1 MGGSK
6 RRKRQRARIAA
17 ARRAAPPESPP
28 RAESL
33 PALVRLA
40 GPAAILVT
48 AIAMLAWTWRTWPDP
63 LVDFGREAY
72 HAWQVTRGK
81 TLYVDLAHF
90 SGPLSVYANAL
101 FFRMFGPGILTLA
114 LTNAVLTAGCIA
126 MLYCILVRVAGRLAA
141 TLGGLAFVTIFAF
154 GRFVRLGNCNWLCP
168 YSYELTHGLMLSVAG
183 LWFLDRYQRTRRL
196 GWLTAMGAALGL
208 VALTKTE
215 ALFAAAIALPVGLA
229 LTVVL
234 ERPTTTRFV
243 RIAASFAAG
252 ALLPLLVTFAF
263 FASRM
268 PVSEVLRWPLGYWRA
283 ASRPEFAALPM
294 YREGFGTNDLAG
306 NLRRL
311 AQATGWYA
319 IVLAAGVAAAFVL
332 RGVRRGAELAVL
344 GIVSMVV
351 AAQFVPIEGWLNAG
365 RPLPL
370 FLLLI
375 TIGSIVAYLRS
386 RNDPDAAPRYALQ
399 TSLALFAL
407 ALLPKMVL
415 NARVFHYGFALAMP
429 ATLVLIAALVSWGPA
444 LLTRAGLQGR
454 ALLAVAAGVLVA
466 GLVAHLVFMQRVLA
480 RQTRVLGEGA
490 DLLYGDNR
498 AAPLADLLAE
508 IRRRVG
514 PTQTLA
520 AVPEGALLNYLARLD
535 SSVPYVQFS
544 PVCMLLW
551 GEREIER
558 DFEAK
563 PPDFLALVHRDNRHE
578 GARFFGRDY
587 AQSIMGWIESNYH
600 PVWRTGAPPLRDDR
614 FGLVL
619 LERNRL
625 ARSTR

>member
-1 MGGSK
+1 V
-6 RRKRQRARIAA
+6 RIAA

-520 AVPEGALLNYLARLD
+520 AVPEGAMLNYLARLD

>member
-1 MGGSK
+1 
-6 RRKRQRARIAA
+6 
-17 ARRAAPPESPP
+17 
-28 RAESL
+28 
-33 PALVRLA
+33 
-40 GPAAILVT
+40 
-48 AIAMLAWTWRTWPDP
+48 MLAWTWRTWPDP

-168 YSYELTHGLMLSVAG
+168 YSYELTHGVMLAVAG
-183 LWFLDRYQRTRRL
+183 LWFLDRYQRTRRF
-196 GWLTAMGAALGL
+196 GWLTAMGAVLGL

-215 ALFAAAIALPVGLA
+215 ALFAAAIALPVGLY

-252 ALLPLLVTFAF
+252 VLLPLLVTFAF

-587 AQSIMGWIESNYH
+587 AQSFMRWIQSNYH

>member
-1 MGGSK
+1 M
-6 RRKRQRARIAA
+6 RIAA
-17 ARRAAPPESPP
+17 ARRAAPPESLP

-306 NLRRL
+306 NLHRL